1 MTRPPDLDVPLR
13 ITVVNPVRGVGHML
27 QRGKDELV
35 AASSQS
41 AKEISFDF
49 TLRLGTS
56 TGSARRGRGPCAQ
69 GPVTGRFVYVCIG
82 KRTGQPESP
91 WDRRAKVPLGAIT
104 RAQVDA
110 VLAKPGQVLEARY
123 DGVAK
128 DGGPA
133 CATVPIVGGAWRVTK
148 R

>member
-1 MTRPPDLDVPLR
+1 MTRPADIEVPLR
-13 ITVVNPVRGVGHML
+13 ITVVNPVPGVGHML
-27 QRGKDELV
+27 QRGTSELV
-35 AASSQS
+35 PASARS
-41 AKEISFDF
+41 AKAISFDF
-49 TLRLGTS
+49 TLRLGPAP
-56 TGSARRGRGPCAQ
+56 GAALRWLGPSAEGPAS
-69 GPVTGRFVYVCIG
+69 GRFVYVCIG

-91 WDRRAKVPLGAIT
+91 WDRRAKIQLGAIT

-110 VLAKPGQVLEARY
+110 VLAKPGLVLEARY

-133 CATVPIVGGAWRVTK
+133 CATVPLVDGAWRVTK